1 MGESEYENEDDPF
14 PKGIFKLSQFTNQ
27 RLGIPSGF
35 YVSKKKGFKD
45 ADLKEVIIRDLKDVD
60 GEPLNRIGRFD
71 LMRILYVGLSRA
83 EKLLILPKLAP
94 VKAKKGTG
102 TISHINNSLT
112 DVGAID
118 IQNYDT
124 NQLKIEKVKES
135 ALSKVYSYTADYL
148 AYERC
153 PRQYMI
159 YRKYGFVPSKVKQC
173 FWVFGS

>member
-1 MGESEYENEDDPF
+1 MY
-14 PKGIFKLSQFTNQ
+14 PK
-27 RLGIPSGF
+27 RRE
-35 YVSKKKGFKD
+35 FKD

-83 EKLLILPKLAP
+83 EKLLILPKLTP
-94 VKAKKGTG
+94 IKAKKGTG

-118 IQNYDT
+118 MQNYDT
-124 NQLKIEKVKES
+124 SQLKIDKVKES

-159 YRKYGFVPSKVKQC
+159 YRKYGFVPSRSQTM
-173 FWVFGS
+173 FFGSLVHSTIEDLHQQLISRKEVLQ